1 MYSSFIKSE
10 MKKWSRDSMMRFMAI
25 YPFLF
30 GFIGRY
36 LLPWIADKSGFNLEF
51 YADLIVVILTLIV
64 PISFGAIVAFSIL
77 EDRDDNI
84 LTSVKVTPLSI
95 NQFLSFRVFLV
106 LVLTY
111 LSTVFVIWFS
121 DIGNIPIKNILAIA
135 FLASLEA
142 PMYGLLI
149 NSLSNNKIEGFAV
162 MKGFG
167 IFMIFPIIALFFI
180 DKKELFF
187 SFAPGFWAAKSISSI
202 IRGEGILY
210 LSYYQYYFIG
220 IVYLILL
227 NIVSYRLFIKKV
239 EV

>member
-1 MYSSFIKSE
+1 MYSNFIKYE
-10 MKKWSRDSMMRFMAI
+10 IKKWSRDSMMGFMAM
-25 YPFLF
+25 YPFIF
-30 GFIGRY
+30 GLIGRY
-36 LLPWIADKSGFNLEF
+36 MLPWIAEKSDFSIDL
-51 YADLIVVILTLIV
+51 YADLIIVILTLMV
-64 PISFGAIVAFSIL
+64 PISFGALIAFSIL

-95 NQFLSFRVFLV
+95 NQFLSFRFFIV
-106 LVLTY
+106 LVLAYIT
-111 LSTVFVIWFS
+111 TVFVIWFS
-121 DIGNIPIKNILAIA
+121 DIGNIPLKNIFAISL
-135 FLASLEA
+135 LASLEA

-202 IRGEGILY
+202 IRGEGVLY

-220 IVYLILL
+220 ILYLILL
-227 NIVSYRLFIKKV
+227 NIGAFKLFKRKV
-239 EV
+239 EI